1 MIAKRPADRFQSAR
15 EVADLLARWLRDR
28 AHGSDAGAIPAGS
41 GRLKGPGVVRQGQP
55 LTSPSDPPL
64 SDRALSPARPAPPAR
79 VPAEDPAHANSRP
92 TRETARG
99 TEATSHLEAPESE
112 SYSGA
117 LQEHIPGG
125 GSDAQLGGPRDTL
138 RVARRLG
145 ESNPLEEVFA
155 EVEAARVPRVKPV
168 NALTEEQLRA
178 YRKRRQ
184 SIPPW
189 FWLLIGGG
197 AFLCFF

>member
-64 SDRALSPARPAPPAR
+64 SDRALSPARPRRRHGFRRKTRRMPIPAR
-79 VPAEDPAHANSRP
+79 RG
-92 TRETARG
+92 RRRG

-155 EVEAARVPRVKPV
+155 EVEARVCPGSSP
-168 NALTEEQLRA
+168 
-178 YRKRRQ
+178 
-184 SIPPW
+184 
-189 FWLLIGGG
+189 
-197 AFLCFF
+197 